1 MRLIASGT
9 ASPRVAR
16 ASAVWVLFVSVA
28 AGVFGKRTAPV
39 FFQLATEP
47 PQGAYRLPRFLR
59 PLAPMLWWLLF
70 LVLDRFKRG
79 DVMVLVATDLAARGL
94 DITVSSSKCFWGG
107 GGGDSSPSM
116 L

>member
-1 MRLIASGT
+1 MLRAF
-9 ASPRVAR
+9 SPWA
-16 ASAVWVLFVSVA
+16 LFVSIA

-47 PQGAYRLPRFLR
+47 PRRLLIVCPVFLR
-59 PLAPMLWWLLF
+59 PFALMWWLLF

-94 DITVSSSKCFWGG
+94 DITVSSSKCFFWGG
-107 GGGDSSPSM
+107 GCS
-116 L
+116 